1 MKRPLVVSALVFCL
15 GIVVAGVI
23 RIPFLIAY
31 ALTAI
36 FLLFSFLSV
45 KHELSFKIS
54 LCFLI
59 FLLGVIS
66 LKNSYILPKCHIR
79 NYNYFK
85 NSHSCFVRGFINS
98 QPELKNGRPSFIFQ
112 AKEIQSG
119 NLKRNCCGNILVY
132 AKSIKGL
139 HYGEELS
146 LTGNLHRPYRFGTK
160 GRRSYADYLANQD
173 IYLIMHVE
181 TVTYLKKNK
190 GSAIKRFALWLKDKM
205 EGIIF
210 KYVSPLPGS
219 ILDAMILGERKGIP
233 ALIYNSMVKS
243 GTVHI
248 LVVSGFNVG
257 LVFFIIILFLKLLR
271 LPRKARICAAIPLL
285 IVYCLVTGASN
296 PVVRATIMAI
306 VFLAAYLFKREPDIY
321 NSLALAA
328 LFILWLKPRQL
339 YDIGFQLSFVS
350 VLSIVCLYPK
360 INSLLNLKSLR
371 IKYIRF
377 LAEGCAVSLSAWAG
391 TAGFIAYYFKI
402 FSPVT
407 VLANLFI
414 VPLAT
419 LITLAGFSLIIVG
432 LLCPPLAQLFSPANE
447 FLAALLLN
455 INAFLIKLPGASFS
469 LS

>member
-1 MKRPLVVSALVFCL
+1 M
-15 GIVVAGVI
+15 
-23 RIPFLIAY
+23 
-31 ALTAI
+31 
-36 FLLFSFLSV
+36 
-45 KHELSFKIS
+45 
-54 LCFLI
+54 
-59 FLLGVIS
+59 
-66 LKNSYILPKCHIR
+66 
-79 NYNYFK
+79 
-85 NSHSCFVRGFINS
+85 
-98 QPELKNGRPSFIFQ
+98 
-112 AKEIQSG
+112 
-119 NLKRNCCGNILVY
+119 
-132 AKSIKGL
+132 
-139 HYGEELS
+139 
-146 LTGNLHRPYRFGTK
+146 
-160 GRRSYADYLANQD
+160 
-173 IYLIMHVE
+173 
-181 TVTYLKKNK
+181 
-190 GSAIKRFALWLKDKM
+190 
-205 EGIIF
+205 
-210 KYVSPLPGS
+210 
-219 ILDAMILGERKGIP
+219 
-233 ALIYNSMVKS
+233 
-243 GTVHI
+243 
-248 LVVSGFNVG
+248 VSGFNVG

-271 LPRKARICAAIPLL
+271 LPRKARICAAAPLL

-328 LFILWLKPRQL
+328 LFILWINPRQL

-360 INSLLNLKSLR
+360 INSLLRLKSLR
-371 IKYIRF
+371 IKYVKF
-377 LAEGCAVSLSAWAG
+377 LTGGCAVSLSAWVG

-414 VPLAT
+414 VPLAA